1 MDGPGMDGPG
11 MDDPT
16 MDGDVIAS
24 GRSIP
29 ISDPNDMT
37 PAIEPG
43 SPSPLGDRIE
53 RHADE
58 ADAVRRAS
66 GRPHDGGGARPPRT
80 RREHP
85 AHIAQAVEHS
95 LGKGEVTGS
104 SPVMGTTSTGM
115 TEPILKA
122 LNPENV

>member
-1 MDGPGMDGPG
+1 MGGPGMDGPD
-11 MDDPT
+11 MDD
-16 MDGDVIAS
+16 DVIAS

-29 ISDPNDMT
+29 ISDPNDMA

-43 SPSPLGDRIE
+43 SPSPLGDGIE
-53 RHADE
+53 RHAGE
-58 ADAVRRAS
+58 AGAVRRAP

-95 LGKGEVTGS
+95 LGKGEATGS
-104 SPVMGTTSTGM
+104 SPVMGTTFLSNGGID
-115 TEPILKA
+115 PAA
-122 LNPENV
+122 LNLENV

>member
-1 MDGPGMDGPG
+1 MNG
-11 MDDPT
+11 PT

-43 SPSPLGDRIE
+43 IPSPLGDRIA
-53 RHADE
+53 RHAGE

-80 RREHP
+80 RRGHP

-95 LGKGEVTGS
+95 LGKGEATGS
-104 SPVMGTTSTGM
+104 SPVMGTTFLLNGGID
-115 TEPILKA
+115 PAA
-122 LNPENV
+122 LNLENV